1 MWFRKPCSETVSFVT
16 YLNYWGWSFQITRL
30 AFCWDEF
37 AKLRV
42 SRAFVPLCL
51 RIISTLLTR
60 LTYAPCTY
68 FSRTLRALFVHVKIV
83 SGWISSPAETYQF
96 SRTPGKAM
104 KRLAYKFKHIW
115 WKYFIQSTKTVQI
128 QQKVVK
134 QNITEHFKSKE

>member
-1 MWFRKPCSETVSFVT
+1 MSFVS
-16 YLNYWGWSFQITRL
+16 YLNYWGWLFQITSL
-30 AFCWDEF
+30 AFCLDEF

-42 SRAFVPLCL
+42 SRTFVPLCL
-51 RIISTLLTR
+51 RIIRTLLTR
-60 LTYAPCTY
+60 LTYVPCTY
-68 FSRTLRALFVHVKIV
+68 FSRAVRALFVHVKIV
-83 SGWISSPAETYQF
+83 SAWISSPAKTYQF

-104 KRLAYKFKHIW
+104 KRLVYKFKHIW